1 MHAIDQLSV
10 LHTVNDAKVD
20 VMGRIGFLNPQRPE
34 IPVVKSRRLCR
45 ATERLAFYSMQ
56 SVIIYL
62 Q

>member
-1 MHAIDQLSV
+1 MPAINQLSV

-20 VMGRIGFLNPQRPE
+20 VMGRIGFLNPRRLE
-34 IPVVKSRRLCR
+34 ILVVKSRRPCR
-45 ATERLAFYSMQ
+45 ASERLAFYSMQ